1 MPGVVDGWWSAH
13 EYSRATMG
21 SPLGWRD
28 LLADAIVYAR
38 EGFSASD
45 GQRTP
50 PPREPDLFGPEAS
63 PEIRRDLWP
72 LYHPDALARGPLIQT
87 DLARTIEAVAAGG
100 PEAFYRGD
108 VGRRIVAAASAAGS
122 PLAIEDFAEHR
133 SEWVEP
139 LTIRYG
145 GGVAAS
151 FPPPTQG
158 MSALAMLGISEAF
171 DMAALPEADYVHVL
185 VEAAKLAFADRD
197 RHLTDPGFMRVSPEE
212 LLAPE
217 RLKRLA
223 GRISRRRALSPGD
236 AAAAAGD
243 TIAITTADR
252 AGNAVSLIQS
262 LYFTWGSALV
272 AGDTGVVLQNRGSFF
287 SLDPGLRQCAR
298 PRQADDAH
306 PHTLDVPR
314 GWSGALRLRDDGGRG
329 PAPDAGRPG
338 HAAASSRS
346 RASGRGR
353 GAALALRPHVGHA
366 VPGAQPRGALPAR
379 PRARPGRT
387 GSRRRGRR
395 GLGRPVRSRP
405 VRLALAGR
413 RGTASGAR
421 IRAPTARRSASSAYR
436 SPARAL

>member
-108 VGRRIVAAASAAGS
+108 VARRIVAAAAAAGS

-151 FPPPTQG
+151 FP
-158 MSALAMLGISEAF
+158 
-171 DMAALPEADYVHVL
+171 
-185 VEAAKLAFADRD
+185 R
-197 RHLTDPGFMRVSPEE
+197 
-212 LLAPE
+212 
-217 RLKRLA
+217 
-223 GRISRRRALSPGD
+223 
-236 AAAAAGD
+236 
-243 TIAITTADR
+243 
-252 AGNAVSLIQS
+252 
-262 LYFTWGSALV
+262 
-272 AGDTGVVLQNRGSFF
+272 
-287 SLDPGLRQCAR
+287 
-298 PRQADDAH
+298 
-306 PHTLDVPR
+306 
-314 GWSGALRLRDDGGRG
+314 
-329 PAPDAGRPG
+329 
-338 HAAASSRS
+338 
-346 RASGRGR
+346 
-353 GAALALRPHVGHA
+353 
-366 VPGAQPRGALPAR
+366 R
-379 PRARPGRT
+379 PRACRRWRCWACPRPST
-387 GSRRRGRR
+387 WRRCRR
-395 GLGRPVRSRP
+395 PTTCTSSSKRPSSP
-405 VRLALAGR
+405 
-413 RGTASGAR
+413 S
-421 IRAPTARRSASSAYR
+421 PTATGT
-436 SPARAL
+436 